1 MNCLVF
7 SWRVQVNFCLHK
19 ETKQIRW
26 NHRRSFFVKLW
37 LNLLSRDGNF
47 YHKQFPFRS
56 RTPIM
61 TVHSKASSATTIT
74 FNLSERREYSVS
86 TLNTFYHNKEYSLTN
101 GFCIFTFYDDIID
114 ISVISSIFQLFFL
127 LIRRIETKKHLLDI
141 LTKVKSNFSQR
152 RILETITRCLSL
164 CLNKHGLKGFL
175 SFLSCPRISKCILV
189 GFLC

>member
-7 SWRVQVNFCLHK
+7 SWRVQVNFCLYK

-47 YHKQFPFRS
+47 YGMV
-56 RTPIM
+56 IM

-74 FNLSERREYSVS
+74 FNLSERHEYSVS

-101 GFCIFTFYDDIID
+101 GFYIFTFYDDIID

-175 SFLSCPRISKCILV
+175 SFLSCPRISKCILE